1 MLQDLNERLTK
12 IIEQKRLKQKLEQDL
27 LAVEK
32 EFQEKSTRLEALN
45 AQLEKEQVDVDALE
59 RTSLTSLFHSVLGS
73 REQQL
78 EKERQEFLSAQ
89 LRYQQSKHQVE
100 YLMRERD
107 RLLQGLDKLKNVE
120 SEYES
125 LLSNKEHFLRQS
137 DKPVSGELVE
147 ISEKIANLVSEE
159 KEVSEAISAG
169 KDVISGLEQVINSL
183 ESAEG
188 WGTWDLLGGG
198 LISTAVK
205 HSRIDDARKGI
216 NDVQTKMSQ
225 FKRELADVQN
235 NIELQIDI
243 GDLEYFA
250 DFFLDG
256 LIVDWIIQSKIVG
269 SLERSRG
276 AKDVIAQAVVELEN
290 VKRVT
295 RSKMND
301 LQEERAQLIER
312 T

>member
-1 MLQDLNERLTK
+1 MLQDLNKRLTK
-12 IIEQKRLKQKLEQDL
+12 IIEQKRLKKKLEQDL

-32 EFQEKSTRLEALN
+32 ELGEESTRLEALSTH
-45 AQLEKEQVDVDALE
+45 LKKEQVDLDALE
-59 RTSLTSLFHSVLGS
+59 HISLTSLFHSVLGS

-78 EKERQEFLSAQ
+78 EKERQELLSAQ
-89 LRYQQSKHQVE
+89 LQFQRMKHQVE
-100 YLMRERD
+100 YLEQEHNS
-107 RLLQGLDKLKNVE
+107 LLNHLDQLKNVDL
-120 SEYES
+120 EYES
-125 LLSNKEHFLRQS
+125 LLTDKERFLRQS
-137 DKPVSGELVE
+137 DEPVAGKLIE
-147 ISEKIANLVSEE
+147 ISEKIAHLVAEE
-159 KEVSEAISAG
+159 KEISEAISAG
-169 KDVISGLEQVINSL
+169 NDVISSLEQVNKSL

-198 LISTAVK
+198 LIATAVK

-216 NDVQTKMSQ
+216 HDVQTKMSQ

-235 NIELQIDI
+235 SIQLQIDI

-256 LIVDWIIQSKIVG
+256 LIVDWIVQSKIVG
-269 SLERSRG
+269 SLEQSKG
-276 AKDVIAQAVVELEN
+276 AKDVISQSVEELEAA
-290 VKRVT
+290 KRMT
-295 RSKMND
+295 RSEINA